1 MVGSRAALGSL
12 TGAAVAAAIA
22 FLIKPLFHPPIIG
35 AGFVTENAYP
45 KGWDYATYTLLVLG
59 AALGAWIAHK
69 HEDPPRTS
77 NQQPATAIITAC
89 VVFLLMLFVH
99 DHPYQHMDPFHE
111 GEHLTPAWL
120 FLNGE
125 RPFGDVFVLHGL
137 GVDGGLDAL
146 VGGQPLYARRLQT
159 VLDAA
164 TLALLVPI
172 AAEVTATSLGLIAA
186 VFVSLCGVAA
196 FWVPVFPY
204 FRLAPVLL
212 AAWALLRFAR
222 TRSGT
227 ALFAAFASGALGILW
242 SLDTGTY
249 ALAGTVVVTVLI
261 SRRAEAR
268 RHVLLALGAIV
279 LPVIVLLL
287 VRADLGQFFR
297 DSFVII
303 PHAIDAVWSLP
314 APAPLGAAGA
324 RYYLPPVFYG
334 LILAIG
340 WKRRDPRMLV
350 LAVLSIIL
358 FRTAAGRVSWSHTR
372 FATPLLGIAFVAFVL
387 EPLRSAVGGWR
398 LTVGARPPHHHEAAP
413 ANRQPPTANQI
424 AMALLSLGAIAY
436 FELPQNAM
444 AGTKLLAQWPARQ
457 RHEGM
462 VRHPLAPGIY
472 TAPDNAT
479 TLATLK
485 HYVDA
490 LGDGP
495 ILDLTNERAL
505 YFLLKRKPPMRAF
518 DIPMLSSYELLLP
531 AMAELQANPPV
542 CVILGGEPAVAV
554 FDGVPNDQRVPEL
567 YQWVDANY
575 TKRTEIGRFI
585 VATR

>member
-12 TGAAVAAAIA
+12 AGAAVAAAIA
-22 FLIKPLFHPPIIG
+22 FVIKPMFEPPLIG
-35 AGFVTENAYP
+35 VGFVTEHAYP

-59 AALGAWIAHK
+59 AALGAWLLHNP
-69 HEDPPRTS
+69 DTPPATS
-77 NQQPATAIITAC
+77 NQQRATTIVTAC
-89 VVFLLMLFVH
+89 AVFIAMLFVH

-120 FLNGE
+120 FLDGQ
-125 RPFGDVFVLHGL
+125 RPFGDVFLLHGL

-146 VGGQPLYARRLQT
+146 VGGQPLYTRRLQT

-186 VFVSLCGVAA
+186 VLVSLCGVAA

-212 AAWALLRFAR
+212 AGWGLLRFAR
-222 TRSGT
+222 TRST
-227 ALFAAFASGALGILW
+227 LALFGAFASGALGILW

-249 ALAGTVVVTVLI
+249 AFVGTAVVVVLMNEW
-261 SRRAEAR
+261 RRGWLGAVALVLPLL
-268 RHVLLALGAIV
+268 VLLV
-279 LPVIVLLL
+279 
-287 VRADLGQFFR
+287 VRADIPQFLR

-314 APAPLGAAGA
+314 APDPLSAAGV

-340 WKRRDPRMLV
+340 WKRRDPRMLI
-350 LAVLSIIL
+350 LAVLSIVL

-387 EPLRSAVGGWR
+387 EPRFGWRANVGG
-398 LTVGARPPHHHEAAP
+398 GRPP
-413 ANRQPPTANQI
+413 ANRQPPTANRSRI
-424 AMALLSLGAIAY
+424 ALALLALGAVAY
-436 FELPQNAM
+436 FEILQNAM
-444 AGTKLLAQWPARQ
+444 AGAKLIAQWPARQ

-462 VRHPLAPGIY
+462 VRHPLVPGIY
-472 TAPDNAT
+472 SAPDNAT

-485 HYVDA
+485 NYVDA

-518 DIPMLSSYELLLP
+518 DIPMLSSYELFIP

-554 FDGVPNDQRVPEL
+554 FDGVPNEQRVPEL
-567 YQWVDANY
+567 FQWVNANY

-585 VATR
+585 VASR

>member
-12 TGAAVAAAIA
+12 TGAAVAAAAA
-22 FLIKPLFHPPIIG
+22 FLVKPLFEPPLVG
-35 AGFVTENAYP
+35 VGFVTVNAYP
-45 KGWDYATYTLLVLG
+45 KGWDYATYALLVLG
-59 AALGAWIAHK
+59 AAISGAATFR
-69 HEDPPRTS
+69 PP
-77 NQQPATAIITAC
+77 NDGGLKPAAPRFALITAL
-89 VVFLLMLFVH
+89 VVFIVMLFLH

-120 FLNGE
+120 FLSGE

-146 VGGQPLYARRLQT
+146 VGARPLYTRRLQT

-172 AAEVTATSLGLIAA
+172 AAQVTATSLGMIAA
-186 VFVSLCGVAA
+186 VVASLCGMAA

-212 AAWALLRFAR
+212 AAVALLRFTK
-222 TRSGT
+222 TRSNA

-249 ALAGTVVVTVLI
+249 ALAGTLLAVVLMGDV
-261 SRRAEAR
+261 RRAWVGAIALVLPLL
-268 RHVLLALGAIV
+268 VLLA
-279 LPVIVLLL
+279 
-287 VRADLGQFFR
+287 VRADVVQFFR
-297 DSFVII
+297 DSFLVI
-303 PHAIDAVWSLP
+303 PRAIDAVWSLP
-314 APAPLGAAGA
+314 APQPFSAAGVH
-324 RYYLPPVFYG
+324 YYLPPVFYG
-334 LILAIG
+334 LILAVG
-340 WKRRDPRMLV
+340 WKRRDPRMLI
-350 LAVLSIIL
+350 LAVLSIVL

-387 EPLRSAVGGWR
+387 EPLRSR
-398 LTVGARPPHHHEAAP
+398 
-413 ANRQPPTANQI
+413 I
-424 AMALLSLGAIAY
+424 ALALLAIGGIAY

-444 AGTKLLAQWPARQ
+444 AGAKLLTQWPARQ

-462 VRHPLAPGIY
+462 VRHPLAPGLY
-472 TAPDNAT
+472 TTPDNAT

-485 HYVDA
+485 QYVDA

-505 YFLLKRKPPMRAF
+505 YFLLKRKPPTRTF
-518 DIPMLSSYELLLP
+518 DIPMLSSYELLGP
-531 AMAELQANPPV
+531 AMLELQANPPV

-567 YQWVDANY
+567 FQWVNANY
-575 TKRTEIGRFI
+575 TKRTEIERFI
-585 VATR
+585 VASR

>member
-22 FLIKPLFHPPIIG
+22 FVSKPLFHPPTIG
-35 AGFVTENAYP
+35 VGFVTVNAYP
-45 KGWDYATYTLLVLG
+45 KSWDYATYILLVLG
-59 AALGAWIAHK
+59 AALGTWTVQKRDA
-69 HEDPPRTS
+69 PPRTS
-77 NQQPATAIITAC
+77 NQQPATTLITAL
-89 VVFLLMLFVH
+89 VVFIAMLAIH
-99 DHPYQHMDPFHE
+99 DHPYQPMDPFHE

-125 RPFGDVFVLHGL
+125 RPFTDVFVLHGV

-146 VGGQPLYARRLQT
+146 VGGRPPITRRLQT

-172 AAEVTATSLGLIAA
+172 AAEVTVTSLGLIAA
-186 VFVSLCGVAA
+186 VLASLCGVAA

-222 TRSGT
+222 TRGRA
-227 ALFAAFASGALGILW
+227 ALFAAFASGALGMLW

-249 ALAGTVVVTVLI
+249 AFVGTTVAVVLLKEWRRWWIGALALVLPLL
-261 SRRAEAR
+261 
-268 RHVLLALGAIV
+268 VLLAL
-279 LPVIVLLL
+279 
-287 VRADLGQFFR
+287 RADLVQFFR

-303 PHAIDAVWSLP
+303 PRAIDAVWSLP
-314 APAPLGAAGA
+314 APQPLSAAGM

-334 LILAIG
+334 LILAVG
-340 WKRRDPRMLV
+340 WKRRDPRLLI
-350 LAVLSIIL
+350 LAVLSIVL

-387 EPLRSAVGGWR
+387 EPLR
-398 LTVGARPPHHHEAAP
+398 
-413 ANRQPPTANQI
+413 NRI
-424 AMALLSLGAIAY
+424 ALALLSLGAIFY

-444 AGTKLLAQWPARQ
+444 AGAKLLAQWPARQ

-462 VRHPLAPGIY
+462 IRHPLVPGIY

-490 LGDGP
+490 LGEGP

-518 DIPMLSSYELLLP
+518 DIPMLSSYELLNP
-531 AMAELQANPPV
+531 AMAELQRNPPV
-542 CVILGGEPAVAV
+542 CVILGGDPAVAI

-567 YQWVDANY
+567 FQWVNANY
-575 TKRTEIGRFI
+575 TQRTEIGRFI
-585 VATR
+585 VASR

>member
-12 TGAAVAAAIA
+12 TGAAVAAAVA
-22 FLIKPLFHPPIIG
+22 FVIRPMFNPPVIG
-35 AGFVTENAYP
+35 VGFVTVNAYP
-45 KGWDYATYTLLVLG
+45 KSWDYATYMLLVLG
-59 AALGAWIAHK
+59 AAIGAWLLHK
-69 HEDPPRTS
+69 RDEPPATS
-77 NQQPATAIITAC
+77 NQQPATLLATAC
-89 VVFLLMLFVH
+89 AVFIAMLFIH

-125 RPFGDVFVLHGL
+125 RPFGDVFLLHGL

-146 VGGQPLYARRLQT
+146 VGGRPLYTRRLQT

-172 AAEVTATSLGLIAA
+172 AAEVTATALGLVAA

-212 AAWALLRFAR
+212 SAWALLRFAR
-222 TRSGT
+222 TRSAL
-227 ALFAAFASGALGILW
+227 ALFGAFASGALGILW

-249 ALAGTVVVTVLI
+249 AFVGTAVVVVLMGEW
-261 SRRAEAR
+261 RRWWMG
-268 RHVLLALGAIV
+268 VVSLV

-287 VRADLGQFFR
+287 VRADIPQFLR

-314 APAPLGAAGA
+314 APPPLSAAGV

-340 WKRRDPRMLV
+340 WKRRDPRMLI

-372 FATPLLGIAFVAFVL
+372 FAAPLLGIAFVAFVL
-387 EPLRSAVGGWR
+387 EPRFGWQLAVGGWR
-398 LTVGARPPHHHEAAP
+398 GNAGGGRPPAS
-413 ANRQPPTANQI
+413 RQPPTANRSRI
-424 AMALLSLGAIAY
+424 ALALLALGAVAY
-436 FELPQNAM
+436 FEIPQNVM
-444 AGTKLLAQWPARQ
+444 AGAKLAAQWPARQ
-457 RHEGM
+457 RAEGM
-462 VRHPLAPGIY
+462 VRHPLVPGIY

-485 HYVDA
+485 NYVDA

-518 DIPMLSSYELLLP
+518 DVPMLSSHELLNP

-554 FDGVPNDQRVPEL
+554 FDGVSNEQRVPAL
-567 YQWVDANY
+567 FQWVNATY
-575 TKRTEIGRFI
+575 PKRTEIGRFI
-585 VATR
+585 VASR

>member
-12 TGAAVAAAIA
+12 TGAAVAAAAA
-22 FLIKPLFHPPIIG
+22 FLAKPFFEPPAIG
-35 AGFVTENAYP
+35 VGFVTVNAYP
-45 KGWDYATYTLLVLG
+45 KSWDYATYALLVIG
-59 AALGAWIAHK
+59 AAIGAWLFLK
-69 HEDPPRTS
+69 PENSRTTD
-77 NQQPATAIITAC
+77 NRQPTTTIATAVA
-89 VVFLLMLFVH
+89 VFVIMLFVH

-125 RPFGDVFVLHGL
+125 RPFADVFVLHGL

-146 VGGQPLYARRLQT
+146 VGGRPLYTRRLQT

-172 AAEVTATSLGLIAA
+172 AAEVTATTVGMLAA
-186 VFVSLCGVAA
+186 VLASLCGVAA
-196 FWVPVFPY
+196 LWVPVFPY

-212 AAWALLRFAR
+212 AAWGLLRWAR
-222 TRSGT
+222 TRRPGP
-227 ALFAAFASGALGILW
+227 LFLAFASGTLGVLW

-249 ALAGTVVVTVLI
+249 ALAGTVGVVLLL
-261 SRRAEAR
+261 SRRHLWLALAAAVLPVL
-268 RHVLLALGAIV
+268 VLLA
-279 LPVIVLLL
+279 
-287 VRADLGQFFR
+287 VRADLVQFFR

-303 PHAIDAVWSLP
+303 PRAIDAVWSLP
-314 APAPLGAAGA
+314 APAPFSAAGV

-334 LILAIG
+334 LLLAVG
-340 WKRRDPRMLV
+340 WKRRDPRMFI
-350 LAVLSIIL
+350 LAVLSIVL

-372 FATPLLGIAFVAFVL
+372 FAAPLLGIAFVAFLL
-387 EPLRSAVGGWR
+387 EPLR
-398 LTVGARPPHHHEAAP
+398 
-413 ANRQPPTANQI
+413 NRI
-424 AMALLSLGAIAY
+424 AMALLALGAIAY
-436 FELPQNAM
+436 FEVPQNLM
-444 AGTKLLAQWPARQ
+444 AGAKLVAEWPARQ

-462 VRHPLAPGIY
+462 VPHPLARGIY

-485 HYVDA
+485 NYVDA
-490 LGDGP
+490 LGPGT

-505 YFLLKRKPPMRAF
+505 YYLLRRKPATRVF
-518 DIPMLSSYELLLP
+518 DIPMLSSYQLLGE
-531 AMAELQANPPV
+531 AMQELQAHPPV
-542 CVILGGEPAVAV
+542 AVILGGEPAVAV

-567 YQWVDANY
+567 YQWVNANY

-585 VATR
+585 VASR

>member
-22 FLIKPLFHPPIIG
+22 FVIRPMFEPPAIG
-35 AGFVTENAYP
+35 IGFVTVNAYP

-59 AALGAWIAHK
+59 AALGAWLMWRTGNPACPDRRDCLSSTDRRRLSATIA
-69 HEDPPRTS
+69 
-77 NQQPATAIITAC
+77 TAC
-89 VVFLLMLFVH
+89 VVFIAMLFVH

-120 FLNGE
+120 FQNGA
-125 RPFGDVFVLHGL
+125 RPFKDVFLLHGL

-146 VGGQPLYARRLQT
+146 VGGQPLYTRRLQT

-186 VFVSLCGVAA
+186 VLASLCGVAA

-212 AAWALLRFAR
+212 AAWGLLRFAR
-222 TRSGT
+222 TRST
-227 ALFAAFASGALGILW
+227 LALFGAFASGALGILW

-249 ALAGTVVVTVLI
+249 AFVGTAVAVVLMKEW
-261 SRRAEAR
+261 RRGW
-268 RHVLLALGAIV
+268 LGAIALV
-279 LPVIVLLL
+279 LPLFVLLV
-287 VRADLGQFFR
+287 VRAGIPQFLR

-314 APAPLGAAGA
+314 APEPLSAAGV

-340 WKRRDPRMLV
+340 WKRRDPRMLI
-350 LAVLSIIL
+350 LAVLSIVL

-387 EPLRSAVGGWR
+387 EPLR
-398 LTVGARPPHHHEAAP
+398 
-413 ANRQPPTANQI
+413 NRI
-424 AMALLSLGAIAY
+424 VLALLALGAIAY
-436 FELPQNAM
+436 FEIPQNAM
-444 AGTKLLAQWPARQ
+444 AGAKLVAQWPARQ

-462 VRHPLAPGIY
+462 VRHPLVPGIY

-518 DIPMLSSYELLLP
+518 DIPMLSSYELLNP

-554 FDGVPNDQRVPEL
+554 FDGVSNEQRVPEL
-567 YQWVDANY
+567 FRWVNVNY

-585 VATR
+585 VASR